1 MVINKIVN
9 ATQLDDDLTDIA
21 DAIRAKSGGSAALAF
36 PQGFVSEIGNIPSG
50 GGGISADEIAETADN
65 NHPSI
70 TGAVVLTRAMTIRAY
85 AFSGTRISSVSSDKA
100 ITLGNECFSSNPS
113 LISVTLPNATNG
125 MNRGNCFYNCSG
137 LTSADL
143 RSLDKAG
150 TGMFRGCS
158 SLPKMALPAI
168 NALGQSAF
176 YDCRALAA
184 VDIGPNLSATPGNT
198 CFGNCSV
205 LKAVVLRRTTGITPL
220 GNINIFQNSPF
231 ASGGSGGTLYVPQA
245 LISTYQS
252 ATNWSTILG
261 YANNQIL
268 PIEGSIYETQYAD
281 GTPVA

>member
-1 MVINKIVN
+1 
-9 ATQLDDDLTDIA
+9 
-21 DAIRAKSGGSAALAF
+21 
-36 PQGFVSEIGNIPSG
+36 
-50 GGGISADEIAETADN
+50 
-65 NHPSI
+65 
-70 TGAVVLTRAMTIRAY
+70 
-85 AFSGTRISSVSSDKA
+85 
-100 ITLGNECFSSNPS
+100 
-113 LISVTLPNATNG
+113 
-125 MNRGNCFYNCSG
+125 
-137 LTSADL
+137 
-143 RSLDKAG
+143 
-150 TGMFRGCS
+150 MFRGCS

-184 VDIGPNLSATPGNT
+184 VDIGPNLVTTPGNT

-205 LKAVVLRRTTGITPL
+205 LKAVVLRRTAGITPL

-245 LISTYQS
+245 RITEYTQ

-261 YANNQIL
+261 YTNNQIL